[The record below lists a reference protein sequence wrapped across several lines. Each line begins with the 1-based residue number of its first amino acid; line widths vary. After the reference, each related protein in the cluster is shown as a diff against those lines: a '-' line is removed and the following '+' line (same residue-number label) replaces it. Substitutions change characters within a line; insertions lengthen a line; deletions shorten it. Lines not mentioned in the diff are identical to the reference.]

1 MPTTPD
7 IHPGPYVLDTHA
19 LFAFLQRE
27 TGENLVAAL
36 IERAAVDVTLYLSLV
51 NFGEMAYITERER
64 GARQS
69 AQMLEDVRRL
79 PLVLCEVTEARVLAA
94 ARVKAHHAVSYA
106 DAFAVALA
114 QELGAILVSGDPEI
128 RALRGLVPVLWVETV

>member
-27 TGENLVAAL
+27 TGENLVAA
-36 IERAAVDVTLYLSLV
+36 
-51 NFGEMAYITERER
+51 
-64 GARQS
+64 
-69 AQMLEDVRRL
+69 
-79 PLVLCEVTEARVLAA
+79 
-94 ARVKAHHAVSYA
+94 RVKAHHAVSYA

-114 QELGAILVSGDPEI
+114 QELGATLVSGDPEI

>member
-27 TGENLVAAL
+27 PGEDLVAAL
-36 IERAAVDVTLYLSLV
+36 TERAAMDVTLYLSLV
-51 NFGEMAYITERER
+51 NFGEMAYIAERER
-64 GARQS
+64 GARQ
-69 AQMLEDVRRL
+69 ATRILEDVRRL
-79 PLVLCEVTEARVLAA
+79 PLVLCEVTEVRILAA

-114 QELGAILVSGDPEI
+114 QELGATLVSGDPEI
-128 RALRGLVPVLWVETV
+128 RALRGLVPVLWVETA